1 MDLIDIAIYAAIPAC
16 TGFLGYAI
24 GKMKSEG
31 LRKRNDELRS
41 LLDGRQR
48 VTRNLLNDVITIGA
62 ERDALQAQADRAR
75 TKLSEAGRAGALK
88 SNAARAERRKASA
101 GTTIK
106 ALAHADLRP
115 RDVVVAG
122 VADARKAKKISGGAV
137 ASTTGG

>member
-1 MDLIDIAIYAAIPAC
+1 MDLIDSAIYAAIPAC
-16 TGFLGYAI
+16 TAFVGYAV
-24 GKMKSEG
+24 GAMKSEG
-31 LRKRNDELRS
+31 LRKRNDALRS
-41 LLDGRQR
+41 LLDGQQR
-48 VTRNLLNDVITIGA
+48 VTRNLLNDALTISA
-62 ERDALQAQADRAR
+62 ERGALQAQVDRAR
-75 TKLSEAGRAGALK
+75 AKLSEAGRAGAIK
-88 SNAARAERRKASA
+88 SNAARAERRKDSA

>member
-16 TGFLGYAI
+16 TAFVGYAV
-24 GKMKSEG
+24 GAMPVAA
-31 LRKRNDELRS
+31 LRKRVDS
-41 LLDGRQR
+41 LLCEVAIQNRSYRTALADL
-48 VTRNLLNDVITIGA
+48 VTTGA

-75 TKLSEAGRAGALK
+75 AKLSEAGRAGALK
-88 SNAARAERRKASA
+88 SNAARAERRKDSA

-115 RDVVVAG
+115 RDAVVAG

-137 ASTTGG
+137 ASTKGG

>member
-1 MDLIDIAIYAAIPAC
+1 MDPIDIAIYAAIPVC
-16 TGFLGYAI
+16 TAFVGYAV
-24 GKMKSEG
+24 GAMPVAD
-31 LRKRNDELRS
+31 LRKRVDS
-41 LLDGRQR
+41 LLCEVAIQNRSYRTALADL
-48 VTRNLLNDVITIGA
+48 VTIGA

-88 SNAARAERRKASA
+88 SNAARAERRKDSA